1 MDTTTITKSQ
11 HLQIVDTFLAK
22 LLINAEEG
30 YRNHMCSFSYLDHA
44 RAAKESAEK
53 LKGVI

>member
-53 LKGVI
+53 LKGVV